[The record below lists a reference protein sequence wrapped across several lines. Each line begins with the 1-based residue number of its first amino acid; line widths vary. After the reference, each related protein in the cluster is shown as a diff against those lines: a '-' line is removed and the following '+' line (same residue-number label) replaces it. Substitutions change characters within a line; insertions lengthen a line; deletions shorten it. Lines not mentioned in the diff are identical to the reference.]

1 MSEVA
6 ADPIAA
12 VVAYLLADSD
22 VAAKVSTRGYGGELP
37 PAETRLMPR
46 PAFVVK
52 ASGGTPLT
60 GASFAEADAQR
71 IDIYAYGRT
80 PNEAGQLSSL
90 IMLKLRRLQRQLV
103 GGVLLHWVNSAGGY
117 TSGRE
122 PETEWPRA
130 WRSFQV
136 FFALVAQS

>member
-1 MSEVA
+1 MPDVA

-12 VVAYLLADSD
+12 VVAYLLADGD
-22 VAAKVSTRGYGGELP
+22 VAAKVVARGYGGELP
-37 PAETRLMPR
+37 PAETKLMPR
-46 PAFVVK
+46 AAFVVK
-52 ASGGTPLT
+52 ASGGAPLT
-60 GASFAEADAQR
+60 GASFAEADVQR

-90 IMLKLRRLQRQLV
+90 IMLKLRRLQRRVV